1 MNTEVVVNRKEI
13 RKNIPSQEVVRID
26 FGKIHSLISHD
37 YSFQMIG
44 GKLAQ
49 LWTILF
55 SDNLKFRMKY
65 RACSNIYIIT
75 CIFMQFSIKYFPAIS
90 FIT

>member
-1 MNTEVVVNRKEI
+1 
-13 RKNIPSQEVVRID
+13 
-26 FGKIHSLISHD
+26 
-37 YSFQMIG
+37 MIG
-44 GKLAQ
+44 EKLAQ

-55 SDNLKFRMKY
+55 SDNLKFRIKY